1 MAIKEEE
8 ELKKILKKMDKRPFA
23 LSSVPNYGKDRYG
36 REYGGFI
43 KQSSYNKMK
52 YRGNKSK
59 SRLLFPEPKD
69 EYEKYINENFL
80 DVKKG
85 PYEI

>member
-1 MAIKEEE
+1 MAIKEDKIIE
-8 ELKKILKKMDKRPFA
+8 KILKKMDKRPFA

-43 KQSSYNKMK
+43 KESTYNKMK
-52 YRGNKSK
+52 YKQTNRGKK
-59 SRLLFPEPKD
+59 
-69 EYEKYINENFL
+69 IN
-80 DVKKG
+80 KKG